1 MNLSHHLQ
9 SIRCTRSLLDS
20 ETIRDL
26 ELRFRNYHSE
36 TIPRGKILSAII
48 GRDSETTIGKLL
60 GAIQEL
66 RLGNYFVRFR
76 NYVWKL
82 LGAIQELRL
91 GNYFVRFRNYV
102 WKLFRVIQKLRF
114 GNYHVRSETTVLKS
128 WTHFILTFSTS
139 RLPPPLPCTYIF
151 TRTENR
157 ALKRTLL

>member
-82 LGAIQELRL
+82 
-91 GNYFVRFRNYV
+91 
-102 WKLFRVIQKLRF
+102 FRVIQKLRF
-114 GNYHVRSETTVLKS
+114 GNYHVRFRNYGSKIMDTL
-128 WTHFILTFSTS
+128 H
-139 RLPPPLPCTYIF
+139 TYIF
-151 TRTENR
+151 HFKIATASAMYIHFHADREPCS
-157 ALKRTLL
+157 

>member
-26 ELRFRNYHSE
+26 ELRFRNYHAE
-36 TIPRGKILSAII
+36 TIPRGKILGAII
-48 GRDSETTIGKLL
+48 GRDSETTIG
-60 GAIQEL
+60 
-66 RLGNYFVRFR
+66 
-76 NYVWKL
+76 KL

-114 GNYHVRSETTVLKS
+114 GNYHVRFRNYGSKIMDTLHTFIF
-128 WTHFILTFSTS
+128 HFKIATASAIYIHFHAD
-139 RLPPPLPCTYIF
+139 REPCS
-151 TRTENR
+151 
-157 ALKRTLL
+157 

>member
-60 GAIQEL
+60 GAIPEL

-114 GNYHVRSETTVLKS
+114 GNYHVRFRNYGSKIMDTL
-128 WTHFILTFSTS
+128 H
-139 RLPPPLPCTYIF
+139 TYIF
-151 TRTENR
+151 HFKIATASAMYIHFHADREPCS
-157 ALKRTLL
+157 

>member
-26 ELRFRNYHSE
+26 ELRFRNYHAE
-36 TIPRGKILSAII
+36 TIPRGKILGAII

-82 LGAIQELRL
+82 LGCDSGTTIR
-91 GNYFVRFRNYV
+91 
-102 WKLFRVIQKLRF
+102 KLFRAIQKLRLETIPRDSETTIWKLSRAIQKLRF
-114 GNYHVRSETTVLKS
+114 
-128 WTHFILTFSTS
+128 
-139 RLPPPLPCTYIF
+139 
-151 TRTENR
+151 
-157 ALKRTLL
+157 

>member
-60 GAIQEL
+60 GAIQETTI
-66 RLGNYFVRFR
+66 R
-76 NYVWKL
+76 
-82 LGAIQELRL
+82 
-91 GNYFVRFRNYV
+91 
-102 WKLFRVIQKLRF
+102 KLFRAIQKLRLETIPRDSETTIWKLSRAIQKLRF
-114 GNYHVRSETTVLKS
+114 
-128 WTHFILTFSTS
+128 
-139 RLPPPLPCTYIF
+139 
-151 TRTENR
+151 
-157 ALKRTLL
+157 